1 MINCPCRRVDLPPAP
16 GMPLALPVPCAH
28 VRVDGT
34 PCPGSPTG
42 MYDAEVLAV
51 IVTED
56 GLWALPG
63 DPAPSASSP
72 PALEE
77 ADLAVK
83 VAAARAR
90 RSPRKR
96 NA

>member
-28 VRVDGT
+28 VRTDGT
-34 PCPGSPTG
+34 PCPGSPVG

-63 DPAPSASSP
+63 DPPPVRPSP
-72 PALEE
+72 GLEE
-77 ADLAVK
+77 ADLATK

-90 RSPRKR
+90 RNPRKR